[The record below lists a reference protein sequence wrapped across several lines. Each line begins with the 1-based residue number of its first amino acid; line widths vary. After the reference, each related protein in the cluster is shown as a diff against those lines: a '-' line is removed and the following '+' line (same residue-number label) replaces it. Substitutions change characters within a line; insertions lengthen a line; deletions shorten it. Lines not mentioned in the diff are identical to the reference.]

1 MTAQKGLFIV
11 FEGGEGS
18 GKSTQAKL
26 LYDGLVSKGWSA
38 FLTKEPGG
46 DDGICKNIR
55 ALLLNPA
62 YKNSMDPKTELMLF
76 AADRAQHV
84 SKVIAP
90 EIKNG
95 KMVVCDRYEGST
107 FAYQCAARGFSIQAF
122 EMLNNYA
129 TGGLKPDF
137 IFWLDIDPAI
147 GLRRNVEVSK
157 RDRFEM
163 EDVSFHN
170 NVRVGYEEYFKN
182 LEPDKYM
189 KLNGLK
195 SIEDLHEE
203 VMWQVVGLIA
213 RGESS
218 G

>member
-1 MTAQKGLFIV
+1 MKGNRGIFIV

-26 LYDGLVSKGWSA
+26 LYEELVSKGWPM

-46 DDGICKNIR
+46 DDGVCKDIR
-55 ALLLNPA
+55 TVLLNPK
-62 YKNSMDPKTELMLF
+62 YKGSMDPKTELMLF

-84 SKVIAP
+84 GQVLEP

-95 KMVVCDRYEGST
+95 KLVICDRYEGST

-122 EMLNNYA
+122 EMLNQYA
-129 TGGLKPDF
+129 TGGLKPNF
-137 IFWLDIDPAI
+137 IFWLDIDPEI
-147 GLRRNVEVSK
+147 GLKRNVEVSK

-163 EDVSFHN
+163 EDVSFHK

-182 LEPDKYM
+182 MEPRKYL
-189 KLNGLK
+189 KLDASRPIDELHKEIVLKVVYMIRSGLY
-195 SIEDLHEE
+195 
-203 VMWQVVGLIA
+203 
-213 RGESS
+213 
-218 G
+218 